1 MSVSPRVIILLSLLA
16 IIPVALYIT
25 TKNEPVSVIAIL
37 NVLIITVSLFL
48 LTGPAQTTE
57 SPTTA

>member
-16 IIPVALYIT
+16 IIPAALYIT

-37 NVLIITVSLFL
+37 NVLIITVSLIL